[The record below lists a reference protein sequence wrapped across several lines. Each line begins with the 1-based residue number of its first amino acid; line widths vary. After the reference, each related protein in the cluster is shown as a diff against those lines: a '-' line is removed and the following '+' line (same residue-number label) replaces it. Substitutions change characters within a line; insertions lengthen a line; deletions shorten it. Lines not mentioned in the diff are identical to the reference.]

1 RWVDVKN
8 KRSKTADAIYCVVH
22 NLGNRRLQSEIAAV
36 AIDAGVIREAVGVA
50 AEAEFIVG
58 LVKVARGDGEFGFVV
73 ALESGAGH
81 DVENAISAV
90 AELCA
95 VAAAVHFNVI
105 QILGIELGTEILRD
119 GGIDDGNA
127 VEHPCRL

>member
-50 AEAEFIVG
+50 AEAEGVVG
-58 LVKVARGDGEFGFVV
+58 LVEVAGGHDQFGLVV
-73 ALESGAGH
+73 ALETGAGH
-81 DVENAISAV
+81 DVEDAIGAV
-90 AELCA
+90 AEFGA
-95 VAAAVHFNVI
+95 VAAAIDLDVI
-105 QILGIELGTEILRD
+105 QVLGIEL
-119 GGIDDGNA
+119 
-127 VEHPCRL
+127 